1 MRKHRR
7 CTIVVA
13 LGLSL
18 MPAAA
23 LAAPA
28 QATPQDVASTHA
40 YVVANFAFATASEAL
55 AKPAQA
61 AIAHLNHKLHHE
73 CPDVGAG
80 APENEASEKPAYEV
94 AGALWSV
101 SYRADIRPIQA
112 FVKAVRPLRWSNAKI
127 TRLAQH
133 YASTLQGLSTLA
145 LPNLCGDV
153 RAWRASGYKTL
164 PASTLS
170 FDAHTESLEG
180 HTVSQRLLAPY
191 EEREEKSI
199 VAQTTRIETK
209 LERTETVEGFND
221 WDTLLGTLGLPQ

>member
-1 MRKHRR
+1 MRRC
-7 CTIVVA
+7 CTIVAA

-18 MPAAA
+18 APAAM
-23 LAAPA
+23 LAGPA

-40 YVVANFAFATASEAL
+40 YIVANNAFARASEAL
-55 AKPAQA
+55 AGPAQA
-61 AIAHLNHKLHHE
+61 AIAHLNKKLRRE

-80 APENEASEKPAYEV
+80 APENEESEKPAYEV

-101 SYRADIRPIQA
+101 SYRADIGPIRA
-112 FVKAVRPLRWSNAKI
+112 FVAAVRPLRWSNAKI

-133 YASTLQGLSTLA
+133 YASTLQGLSR
-145 LPNLCGDV
+145 LPLPHLCADV
-153 RAWRASGYKTL
+153 RAWRESGFKTL

-180 HTVSQRLLAPY
+180 HTVPQRLLAPY
-191 EEREEKSI
+191 EQPGDQAL
-199 VAQTTRIETK
+199 VAQTTKIETK

-221 WDTLLGTLGLPQ
+221 WDTLLATLGLPQ

>member
-1 MRKHRR
+1 MRRC

-18 MPAAA
+18 TPAGT
-23 LAAPA
+23 LAASA
-28 QATPQDVASTHA
+28 QATPQDAASTHA
-40 YVVANFAFATASEAL
+40 YIVANFTFARASEAL
-55 AKPAQA
+55 ASPAQA
-61 AIAHLNHKLHHE
+61 AIAHLNDKLHHE

-80 APENEASEKPAYEV
+80 APENEESEKPAYEV

-101 SYRADIRPIQA
+101 SYRADAGPIRA

-127 TRLAQH
+127 TQQAQH
-133 YASTLQGLSTLA
+133 YASTLQGLSTLP
-145 LPNLCGDV
+145 LPDLCGDV

-180 HTVSQRLLAPY
+180 HTIPQRLLAQY
-191 EEREEKSI
+191 EEPADKGL
-199 VAQTTRIETK
+199 VQQTTKIETK
-209 LERTETVEGFND
+209 LEHTETVEGFND
-221 WDTLLGTLGLPQ
+221 WDTLLATLGLPQ

>member
-1 MRKHRR
+1 MRR
-7 CTIVVA
+7 CCTIGVA

-18 MPAAA
+18 APAAA

-40 YVVANFAFATASEAL
+40 YIVANNTFARASEAL
-55 AKPAQA
+55 AHPAQA
-61 AIAHLNHKLHHE
+61 AIARLNTKLDHE

-80 APENEASEKPAYEV
+80 APENEESEKPAYEV

-101 SYRADIRPIQA
+101 SYRADAGPIRA
-112 FVKAVRPLRWSNAKI
+112 FVKAVRPLHWSNAKI
-127 TRLAQH
+127 TKLAQH
-133 YASTLQGLSTLA
+133 YASTLQGLSK
-145 LPNLCGDV
+145 LPLPDLCADV
-153 RAWRASGYKTL
+153 RAWRESGFKTL

-180 HTVSQRLLAPY
+180 HTVPQHLLAPY
-191 EEREEKSI
+191 EQPADRAL
-199 VAQTTRIETK
+199 VQQTTKIETK
-209 LERTETVEGFND
+209 LEHTETVEGFND